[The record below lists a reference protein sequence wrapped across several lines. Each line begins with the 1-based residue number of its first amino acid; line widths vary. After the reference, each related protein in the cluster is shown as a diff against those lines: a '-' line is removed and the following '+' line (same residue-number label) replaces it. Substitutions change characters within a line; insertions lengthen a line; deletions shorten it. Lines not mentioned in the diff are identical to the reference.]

1 MQNMSGID
9 LSDRSKVLA
18 IIGQGYVG
26 LPLAMAAVD
35 AGWSVIGIEKSSSR
49 VEQLNSGSSP
59 VEDISNT
66 RLAAAIRAK
75 KYVASDNPAEVS
87 AASVVT
93 ICVPTPLND
102 VREPDLELLESATRE
117 IAPHLSNETLL
128 VSESTSYPGTLREVI
143 IPLVESL
150 KSTATTSL
158 YFASAPERVN
168 PGDPVWDQKNTPRL
182 VGGLDEES
190 QKRALAF
197 YNSICD
203 SVVATSTPEIAE
215 AAKIL
220 ENTFRLVN
228 IAMINEFTQL
238 CSAQGINVHEVI
250 NAAATKPYG
259 FMPFRPGVGIGGHCI
274 PVDPLYLTW
283 WARKGGQVASLVERS
298 DEISNEM
305 PIYVAERA
313 LALAKRSASTQKVL
327 IMGVAYKP
335 GVGDVRETPASALRA
350 ALVARGAEVAWV
362 DPLVPLWEGT
372 KPVNEAWDCDVA
384 IVATNQPGLDVK
396 SLLARGIPVL
406 DCTNNYGELAGVEL
420 L

>member
-1 MQNMSGID
+1 M
-9 LSDRSKVLA
+9 REKTLA

-35 AGWSVIGIEKSSSR
+35 AGWSVIGIEKSALR
-49 VEQLNSGSSP
+49 VDQLNSGSSP
-59 VEDISNT
+59 VEDISDT
-66 RLAAAIRAK
+66 RLAAAIKAK
-75 KYVASDNPAEVS
+75 KYVASSNPAEVS
-87 AASVVT
+87 TASVVT
-93 ICVPTPLND
+93 ICVPTPLDEARN
-102 VREPDLELLESATRE
+102 PDLQLLESATRDV
-117 IAPHLSNETLL
+117 APYLSDGTLL
-128 VSESTSYPGTLREVI
+128 ISESTSYPGTLREVI
-143 IPLVESL
+143 IPIVNSL
-150 KSTATTSL
+150 KPTDTDTL

-250 NAAATKPYG
+250 DAAATKPYG

-313 LALAKRSASTQKVL
+313 LALVKTSSASPKVL

-350 ALVARGAEVAWV
+350 ALEAKGAEVAWV

-372 KPVNEAWDCDVA
+372 KPVTENWECDVA
-384 IVATNQPGLDVK
+384 IVATNQPGLDVR
-396 SLLARGIPVL
+396 SLLEKKIPVL
-406 DCTNNYGELAGVEL
+406 DCTNNYGEETGVEL

>member
-1 MQNMSGID
+1 
-9 LSDRSKVLA
+9 
-18 IIGQGYVG
+18 
-26 LPLAMAAVD
+26 MATVD
-35 AGWSVIGIEKSSSR
+35 AGWSVIGIEKSASR
-49 VEQLNSGSSP
+49 VAKLNSGSSP
-59 VEDISNT
+59 VEDISDA
-66 RLAAAIRAK
+66 RLARAIAGNK
-75 KYVASDNPAEVS
+75 FLASNNPADVS
-87 AASVVT
+87 SASVVT
-93 ICVPTPLND
+93 ICVPTPLDEARN
-102 VREPDLELLESATRE
+102 PDLELLESATRDV
-117 IAPHLSNETLL
+117 APHLSSGTLL
-128 VSESTSYPGTLREVI
+128 VSESTSYPGTLRDVI
-143 IPLVESL
+143 IPLVNSL
-150 KSTATTSL
+150 KSAEASEL
-158 YFASAPERVN
+158 FYASAPERVN

-182 VGGLDEES
+182 VGGINEKS

-228 IAMINEFTQL
+228 IALINEFTQL

-298 DEISNEM
+298 DEIANQM

-313 LALAKRSASTQKVL
+313 LALVKGSSGSPKVL

-372 KPVNEAWDCDVA
+372 KPVDEAWDCDVA
-384 IVATNQPGLDVK
+384 IVATNQSGLDVK

-406 DCTNNYGELAGVEL
+406 DCTNNYGEQAGVEL